1 MEWLGVLLLYLVS
14 GFMKKRQQN
23 KNRKI
28 IESDP
33 DWDNEDYLEPEEPSN
48 NFEQL
53 LNDLF
58 EQNPKTPD
66 PSSAVKDLLVS
77 EKQNQVEEVTETQ
90 PDQPIAT
97 EQIEE
102 EDLSLIDDQVEKFED
117 NIYHSKLAEREEL
130 HFGNKW
136 LKHKNLKGELFSSKK
151 SIKKSIIIKEV
162 LDKPL
167 AMRD

>member
-1 MEWLGVLLLYLVS
+1 MEWLGVLLLYLIS
-14 GFMKKRQQN
+14 GFIKKRQRD

-33 DWDNEDYLEPEEPSN
+33 DWDNENYKGPENSTN

-58 EQNPKTPD
+58 EQNPISPG
-66 PSSAVKDLLVS
+66 PNSAIKEALEIENKDQTENISDKVTSDVETANVS
-77 EKQNQVEEVTETQ
+77 DLGLIE
-90 PDQPIAT
+90 DQK
-97 EQIEE
+97 EQ
-102 EDLSLIDDQVEKFED
+102 FED
-117 NIYHSKLAEREEL
+117 NIYHSKLAERDEL

-136 LKHKNLKGELFSSKK
+136 SRKTNLRRELFKSKK
-151 SIKKSIIIKEV
+151 SLRKSIIIKEV

-167 AMRD
+167 SMRD

>member
-102 EDLSLIDDQVEKFED
+102 EDLSSFDDQVEKFED

-136 LKHKNLKGELFSSKK
+136 LKQKNLKEELFSSKK

>member
-1 MEWLGVLLLYLVS
+1 MEWLGVLLLYLIS
-14 GFMKKRQQN
+14 GFIKKRQQN

-33 DWDNEDYLEPEEPSN
+33 DWDNEDYLEPAQPSN
-48 NFEQL
+48 NFQQL

-66 PSSAVKDLLVS
+66 PSSTIKDLLAS
-77 EKQNQVEEVTETQ
+77 ENEDQVEETSKIQ
-90 PDQPIAT
+90 LDQPIT
-97 EQIEE
+97 SEQIEE
-102 EDLSLIDDQVEKFED
+102 EGLGLIDDQVQKFED
-117 NIYHSKLAEREEL
+117 NIYHSQLAEREEL
-130 HFGNKW
+130 HLGNKW
-136 LKHKNLKGELFSSKK
+136 LKKKILKEELFNSKK
-151 SIKKSIIIKEV
+151 SLRKSIIIKEI

>member
-1 MEWLGVLLLYLVS
+1 MEWLGVLLLYLIS

-77 EKQNQVEEVTETQ
+77 ENENQVEEISETQ
-90 PDQPIAT
+90 SDRPTAS

-102 EDLSLIDDQVEKFED
+102 ENLSLIDDQVEKFED

-136 LKHKNLKGELFSSKK
+136 LKQKSLKEELFKSKK
-151 SIKKSIIIKEV
+151 LLRKSIIIKEI

>member
-1 MEWLGVLLLYLVS
+1 MEWLGVLLLYLIS

-66 PSSAVKDLLVS
+66 PSSTVKDLLAS
-77 EKQNQVEEVTETQ
+77 ENENQVEEISETQ
-90 PDQPIAT
+90 LDQPIAS

-102 EDLSLIDDQVEKFED
+102 EDLSLIDNQVEKFED

-136 LKHKNLKGELFSSKK
+136 LKQKNLKEELFNSKNLLR
-151 SIKKSIIIKEV
+151 KSIIIKEI

-167 AMRD
+167 SMRD

>member
-1 MEWLGVLLLYLVS
+1 MEWLGVLLLYLIS
-14 GFMKKRQQN
+14 GFIKKRQQN

-33 DWDNEDYLEPEEPSN
+33 DWDNEDYLEPAQPSN
-48 NFEQL
+48 NFQQL

-66 PSSAVKDLLVS
+66 PSSTIKDLLAS
-77 EKQNQVEEVTETQ
+77 ENEDQVEEISKTQ
-90 PDQPIAT
+90 LDQPT
-97 EQIEE
+97 TSEQIEE
-102 EDLSLIDDQVEKFED
+102 EGLGLIDDQVEKFED

-136 LKHKNLKGELFSSKK
+136 LKQKSLKEELFKSKK
-151 SIKKSIIIKEV
+151 LLRKSIIIKEI

>member
-1 MEWLGVLLLYLVS
+1 MEWLGVLLLYLIS

-66 PSSAVKDLLVS
+66 PSSTVKDLLAS
-77 EKQNQVEEVTETQ
+77 ENENQVEEISETQ
-90 PDQPIAT
+90 LDQPIAS

-117 NIYHSKLAEREEL
+117 NIYHSKLAERKEL

-136 LKHKNLKGELFSSKK
+136 LKQNNLKEELFNSKK
-151 SIKKSIIIKEV
+151 SLRKSIIIKEI

>member
-1 MEWLGVLLLYLVS
+1 MEWLGVLLLYLIS
-14 GFMKKRQQN
+14 GFMKKRQQD

-33 DWDNEDYLEPEEPSN
+33 DWDNEDYQEPEEPSN

-58 EQNPKTPD
+58 EGNPKTPD
-66 PSSAVKDLLVS
+66 PSPAVKDLLIS
-77 EKQNQVEEVTETQ
+77 ENETELEGVPEIQLEKPIESEQIDDLDVNPIDGQVEQ
-90 PDQPIAT
+90 
-97 EQIEE
+97 
-102 EDLSLIDDQVEKFED
+102 FED

-136 LKHKNLKGELFSSKK
+136 TKEIDLKKELFSSKK
-151 SIKKSIIIKEV
+151 SLRRSIIVKEI

>member
-1 MEWLGVLLLYLVS
+1 MEWLGVLLLYLIS

-58 EQNPKTPD
+58 EQNPKTPN
-66 PSSAVKDLLVS
+66 PSSTVKDLLVS
-77 EKQNQVEEVTETQ
+77 ENENQVEEVSETQ
-90 PDQPIAT
+90 PDQPIAS

-136 LKHKNLKGELFSSKK
+136 LKEKNLKEDLFISKK
-151 SIKKSIIIKEV
+151 SLRKSIIIKEI

>member
-1 MEWLGVLLLYLVS
+1 MEWLGVLLLYLIS
-14 GFMKKRQQN
+14 GFMKKRQQD

-33 DWDNEDYLEPEEPSN
+33 NWDNEDYQEPEEPSN
-48 NFEQL
+48 NFDQL

-66 PSSAVKDLLVS
+66 SSSVVKDLLIS
-77 EKQNQVEEVTETQ
+77 ENEKKVEEISEIQ
-90 PDQPIAT
+90 FEKPIES
-97 EQIEE
+97 EQID
-102 EDLSLIDDQVEKFED
+102 DLDVNPIDDQVEQFED
-117 NIYHSKLAEREEL
+117 NIYHSKLAEREEM
-130 HFGNKW
+130 HFGNIWEKER
-136 LKHKNLKGELFSSKK
+136 NLKKELFKSKK
-151 SIKKSIIIKEV
+151 SLKKSIIVKEI

>member
-1 MEWLGVLLLYLVS
+1 MEWLGVLLLYLIS
-14 GFMKKRQQN
+14 GFMKKRQQD

-33 DWDNEDYLEPEEPSN
+33 DWDNKDYLEPEKPSN

-58 EQNPKTPD
+58 EENPKTPD
-66 PSSAVKDLLVS
+66 PSPAVKDLLIS
-77 EKQNQVEEVTETQ
+77 ENETELEGVPEIQLEKPIESEQIDDLDVNPIDGQVEQ
-90 PDQPIAT
+90 
-97 EQIEE
+97 
-102 EDLSLIDDQVEKFED
+102 FED

-136 LKHKNLKGELFSSKK
+136 TKEIDLKKELFSSKK
-151 SIKKSIIIKEV
+151 SLRRSIIVKEI

>member
-66 PSSAVKDLLVS
+66 PSSTVKDLLAS
-77 EKQNQVEEVTETQ
+77 ENENQVEEISETQ
-90 PDQPIAT
+90 LDQPIAS

-136 LKHKNLKGELFSSKK
+136 LKQKNLKEELFNSKK
-151 SIKKSIIIKEV
+151 SLRKSIIIKEI

>member
-1 MEWLGVLLLYLVS
+1 MEWLGVLLLYLIS

-33 DWDNEDYLEPEEPSN
+33 DWDNEDYPGLGEPSN

-66 PSSAVKDLLVS
+66 PSSTIKDLLVS
-77 EKQNQVEEVTETQ
+77 ENENQVEEISKVQ
-90 PDQPIAT
+90 PDQPIT
-97 EQIEE
+97 REQIEE
-102 EDLSLIDDQVEKFED
+102 EDSSLIGDQVEKFED
-117 NIYHSKLAEREEL
+117 NIYHSKLAERKEL

-136 LKHKNLKGELFSSKK
+136 LKKKNLKEELFNTKK
-151 SIKKSIIIKEV
+151 SLRKSIIIKEI

>member
-1 MEWLGVLLLYLVS
+1 MEWLGVLLLYLIS

-33 DWDNEDYLEPEEPSN
+33 DWDNEDYLEPAQPSN
-48 NFEQL
+48 NFQQL

-66 PSSAVKDLLVS
+66 PSSTIKDLLAS
-77 EKQNQVEEVTETQ
+77 EDEEQVEEISQTQ
-90 PDQPIAT
+90 LDQPIT
-97 EQIEE
+97 SGQIEKD
-102 EDLSLIDDQVEKFED
+102 DLGLIDDQVEKFED
-117 NIYHSKLAEREEL
+117 NIYHSQLAEREEL
-130 HFGNKW
+130 HLGNKW
-136 LKHKNLKGELFSSKK
+136 LKQRILKNELFNSKK
-151 SIKKSIIIKEV
+151 SLRKSIIIKEI

>member
-1 MEWLGVLLLYLVS
+1 MEWLGVLLLYLIS
-14 GFMKKRQQN
+14 GFMKKRQQD

-33 DWDNEDYLEPEEPSN
+33 DWDNKDYLEPEEPSN

-58 EQNPKTPD
+58 EENPKTPD
-66 PSSAVKDLLVS
+66 PSPAVKDLLIS
-77 EKQNQVEEVTETQ
+77 ENETELEGVPEIQLEKPIESEQIDDLDVNPIDGQVEQ
-90 PDQPIAT
+90 
-97 EQIEE
+97 
-102 EDLSLIDDQVEKFED
+102 FED

-136 LKHKNLKGELFSSKK
+136 TKEIDLKKELFSSKK
-151 SIKKSIIIKEV
+151 SLRRSIIVKEI

>member
-1 MEWLGVLLLYLVS
+1 MEWLGVLLLYLIS

-33 DWDNEDYLEPEEPSN
+33 DWDNKDYLEPEQPSN

-66 PSSAVKDLLVS
+66 PSSTIKELLAS
-77 EKQNQVEEVTETQ
+77 ENENQVEGIKEIQ
-90 PDQPIAT
+90 LDQPIAS

-102 EDLSLIDDQVEKFED
+102 EDLNLIDDQVEKFED
-117 NIYHSKLAEREEL
+117 NIYHSKLAEKEEL

-136 LKHKNLKGELFSSKK
+136 LKKQNLKEELFNSKK
-151 SIKKSIIIKEV
+151 LLRKSIIIKEI

>member
-77 EKQNQVEEVTETQ
+77 ENENQVEEESETQ
-90 PDQPIAT
+90 PDQLIAS

-136 LKHKNLKGELFSSKK
+136 LKQKNLKEELFDSKK
-151 SIKKSIIIKEV
+151 LLRKSIVIKEI

>member
-1 MEWLGVLLLYLVS
+1 MEWLGVLLLYLIS

-33 DWDNEDYLEPEEPSN
+33 DWDNEDYLEPEQPSN
-48 NFEQL
+48 NFEQI

-66 PSSAVKDLLVS
+66 PSSTIKDLLAS
-77 EKQNQVEEVTETQ
+77 ETENQVEDILEIQ
-90 PDQPIAT
+90 PNQPIAS
-97 EQIEE
+97 EQIEV
-102 EDLSLIDDQVEKFED
+102 EDSSLIDDQVENFED

-130 HFGNKW
+130 HLGNKW
-136 LKHKNLKGELFSSKK
+136 LKQKNLKEELFDSKK
-151 SIKKSIIIKEV
+151 LLRKSIVIKEI

>member
-1 MEWLGVLLLYLVS
+1 MEWLGVLLLYLIS

-33 DWDNEDYLEPEEPSN
+33 DWDNEDYLEPAQPSN
-48 NFEQL
+48 NFQQL

-66 PSSAVKDLLVS
+66 PSSTIKDLLAS
-77 EKQNQVEEVTETQ
+77 ENEDQVEEILEIQ
-90 PDQPIAT
+90 LDQPIT
-97 EQIEE
+97 SGQIKKD
-102 EDLSLIDDQVEKFED
+102 DLSLIDDKVEKFED
-117 NIYHSKLAEREEL
+117 NIYHSQLAERKEL
-130 HFGNKW
+130 HLGNKW
-136 LKHKNLKGELFSSKK
+136 LKQRILKKELFDTKK
-151 SIKKSIIIKEV
+151 SLRKSIIIKEI

-167 AMRD
+167 AMRN

>member
-1 MEWLGVLLLYLVS
+1 MEWLGVLLLYLIS

-102 EDLSLIDDQVEKFED
+102 EDLSLIDDQVQNFED

-136 LKHKNLKGELFSSKK
+136 LKQKNLKGELFSSKK

>member
-23 KNRKI
+23 KNRRI

-66 PSSAVKDLLVS
+66 PSSTVKDLLAS
-77 EKQNQVEEVTETQ
+77 ENENQVEEISETQ
-90 PDQPIAT
+90 LDQPIAS

-102 EDLSLIDDQVEKFED
+102 KDLSLIDDQVEKFED

-136 LKHKNLKGELFSSKK
+136 LKQKNLKEELFNSKK
-151 SIKKSIIIKEV
+151 SLRKSIIIKEI